1 MFFFGWSIHRGGSNA
16 INIQYVLISYC
27 WLSLLLRVVDALH
40 PNEVSMGTTILAIRY
55 KDGVVVGADTRTSV
69 SGYVSNRYAVSG
81 LRMRYMH
88 FVIIIASISQSF
100 LIIYSSTGQ
109 TYICVG

>member
-1 MFFFGWSIHRGGSNA
+1 MFFFGWSIHRSGSNA
-16 INIQYVLISYC
+16 INIQYVLKSYC

-40 PNEVSMGTTILAIRY
+40 PNEVSMGTTILAVRY

-81 LRMRYMH
+81 LSIKAM
-88 FVIIIASISQSF
+88 FVFKHSQGQSNIF
-100 LIIYSSTGQ
+100 PYNPLIYRPN
-109 TYICVG
+109 